1 MRRLVTLLFAIMTVT
16 LCVAQS
22 TVIRPGGSKPAASAP
37 KAKPSYS
44 GAKPAGAKPTARK
57 RTTTASTPKPKTTT
71 SRPKQNT
78 PQSEFEINLAQA
90 RNGNV
95 ESQFYVAESYAD
107 GENGVQKDADQAKYW
122 YSKAAEQ
129 GHAESMS
136 CLGDIYYDDN
146 NYTKAFYWYEQAA
159 EQGNVSAIESL
170 GEMYLYGRGVDI
182 DYDQAA
188 KYLKR
193 AALKKDV
200 FGMYYYGYCLH
211 YGAGVKKDVEQAQY
225 YYEEVKNIVSK
236 YDITLDPYSKMDP
249 PADLSPDLVIYSIT
263 ENPKVA
269 KQHKTSKTAV
279 ATLSN
284 VVLTD
289 QFTLV
294 EFSYEVKKDSGV
306 GIQSGTVLKS
316 KNSQKSYSITAWGYK
331 DSDGNYQQLEFD
343 KFFNVEAN
351 GSYTLYMVFEPLDHE
366 TDNISIYENGKDDF
380 FWEGI
385 KLSAFNRHG
394 IQ

>member
-1 MRRLVTLLFAIMTVT
+1 MRRLITLLFAIMTVT

-22 TVIRPGGSKPAASAP
+22 AVIRPGGSKPAASAA
-37 KAKPSYS
+37 KTKPSYS
-44 GAKPAGAKPTARK
+44 GAKTSGAKPAARK
-57 RTTTASTPKPKTTT
+57 RTTTAAPKTKT
-71 SRPKQNT
+71 SATARHRQNT
-78 PQSEFEINLAQA
+78 PQSEFEMNLAQA

-95 ESQFYVAESYAD
+95 ESQYYVAESYAD

-129 GHAESMS
+129 GHVESMS
-136 CLGDIYYDDN
+136 CLGDIYYDDS
-146 NYTKAFYWYEQAA
+146 NYNRAYYWYEQAA
-159 EQGNVSAIESL
+159 ELGDVSAIESL
-170 GEMYLYGRGVDI
+170 GEMYLYGRGVDT
-182 DYDQAA
+182 DYDMAA

-193 AALKKDV
+193 AALKNDV
-200 FGMYYYGYCLH
+200 FGMYYYGYCLY

-236 YDITLDPYSKMDP
+236 FDITLDPYSQMDP
-249 PADLSPDLVIYSIT
+249 PAGLASDLVVYSIT

-269 KQHKTSKTAV
+269 KQHKTAKTAT
-279 ATLSN
+279 AILSN
-284 VVLTD
+284 VALTD

-294 EFSYEVKKDSGV
+294 EISYEVKKDSGV
-306 GIQSGTVLKS
+306 GLQSGTVLKS
-316 KNSQKSYSITAWGYK
+316 KNSQKTFAITAWGYK

-380 FWEGI
+380 FWEGV
-385 KLSAFNRHG
+385 KLSPFNRNG